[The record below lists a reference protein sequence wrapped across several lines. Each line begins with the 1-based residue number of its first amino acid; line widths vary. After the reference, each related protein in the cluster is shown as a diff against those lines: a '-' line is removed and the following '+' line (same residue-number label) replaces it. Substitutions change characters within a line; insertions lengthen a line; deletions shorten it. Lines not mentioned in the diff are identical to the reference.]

1 MPPGIAPNPETAFST
16 PRWFTLSLPQFSHPV
31 VRIALATALFV
42 TSFAMYGPVLAVLL
56 QQRGHGTFTVGAFAM
71 IGFACVAALIPF
83 LPTLFARFGDIKLFH
98 VGCGLWFVGGL
109 GYALFDDLATWC
121 FFAVLGGIGAA
132 AVWNATEALIARYSP
147 ADKRGRITG
156 LYQTL
161 LGGALA
167 LGPFVPALFQING
180 QQTLMAVCVV
190 QALGLCLV
198 VRLPPLPRKSEIV
211 SSPISATQA
220 HVGLSAQAG
229 AMSTWQALRTVPAL
243 AAIAFAG
250 GVFEGG
256 LSSVSAAHGASLGM
270 TMAAAASIVGALGV
284 GSFIFQYPAG
294 MLADRVLP
302 SRVFGAAAFLL
313 LASSV
318 MMLWS
323 TGTPWLLWACAF
335 IWGGVGGALYTLT
348 MIRVAHQFSGQ
359 DTAAG
364 TAAMIAG
371 YTLGGAIGP
380 LASGA
385 ALQQWAAPG
394 LTIWLGLLSV
404 MVMWVATQFKTPK
417 IGA

>member
-1 MPPGIAPNPETAFST
+1 MPV
-16 PRWFTLSLPQFSHPV
+16 FSHPV

-42 TSFAMYGPVLAVLL
+42 ASFAMYGPVLAVLL
-56 QQRGHGTFTVGAFAM
+56 QQRGHGTLAVGAFAM

-83 LPTLFARFGDIKLFH
+83 LPTLLARFGDLR
-98 VGCGLWFVGGL
+98 VLQAGCWLWFAGGL
-109 GYALFDDLATWC
+109 GYAIFDDLAIWSA
-121 FFAVLGGIGAA
+121 FAILGGIGAA

-147 ADKRGRITG
+147 LDKRGRITG

-161 LGGALA
+161 LGSALA

-180 QQTLMAVCVV
+180 HQTLIAVCVV
-190 QALGLCLV
+190 QALGLLLV
-198 VRLPPLPRKSEIV
+198 AKLPPFPVQPRHPTQLPV
-211 SSPISATQA
+211 TQPNLA
-220 HVGLSAQAG
+220 PRRHSGLAALAP
-229 AMSTWQALRTVPAL
+229 AMSTWQALRAVPAL

-256 LSSVSAAHGASLGM
+256 LSSVSAAHGASLGL

-284 GSFIFQYPAG
+284 GSFLFQYPAG

-302 SRVFGAAAFLL
+302 SRVFGAAGFLL
-313 LASSV
+313 LASSLL
-318 MMLWS
+318 MLLS
-323 TGTPWLLWACAF
+323 AGTPWLLWACAF

-380 LASGA
+380 LVSGA

-394 LTIWLGLLSV
+394 LAAWLALLSV
-404 MVMWVATQFKTPK
+404 MVMAVSTQFKTRK
-417 IGA
+417 IEP